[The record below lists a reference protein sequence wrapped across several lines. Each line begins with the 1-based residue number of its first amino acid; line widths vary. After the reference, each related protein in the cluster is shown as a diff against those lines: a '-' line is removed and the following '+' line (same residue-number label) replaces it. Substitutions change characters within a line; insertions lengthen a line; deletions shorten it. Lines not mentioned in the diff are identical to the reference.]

1 MKTHTE
7 NWMVIAE
14 CNSIYH
20 ISDYGRVKSY
30 KCGKERILKATL
42 TSNGYAAVK
51 ICANGKRK
59 IHKIHRLVA
68 SAFLQNPE
76 NKPQVNHKDG
86 NKANNH
92 VDNLEWTTHKENIQ
106 HAWQTGLCESKRLAT
121 SKAKSK
127 PVVDI
132 VTGTK
137 YKSLINACKDINEP
151 YSRHL
156 MRIFQKSQN
165 QRFFFVN

>member
-20 ISDYGRVKSY
+20 ISDHGQVKSY
-30 KCGKERILKATL
+30 KRGKERILKPTL

-68 SAFLQNPE
+68 LAFIPNPE
-76 NKPQVNHKDG
+76 QKGDVNHKDG

-92 VDNLEWTTHKENIQ
+92 VDNLEWNTRKENVN

-121 SKAKSK
+121 IERKSK
-127 PVVDI
+127 PVIDV

-137 YKSLINACKDINEP
+137 YKSLINACQDINEP

-165 QRFFFVN
+165 QRFFYID